1 MLCLLDV
8 SILFDGLRIEC
19 GASDVLRWF
28 DTCGRR
34 VEWTYC
40 FDTLARHVRPT
51 GVFDVLFVGC
61 NYFFFDGIRM
71 ALAACAELLALLRRA
86 RGLPGLNL
94 TAVCVLITRARGEI
108 EFECAVCSELEGT
121 RCAELECT
129 LYAELDGSLC
139 VEL

>member
-61 NYFFFDGIRM
+61 NYF
-71 ALAACAELLALLRRA
+71 
-86 RGLPGLNL
+86 L
-94 TAVCVLITRARGEI
+94 TAFVWRWRRVLS
-108 EFECAVCSELEGT
+108 FWLSYDELEGF
-121 RCAELECT
+121 L
-129 LYAELDGSLC
+129 G
-139 VEL
+139 